1 MTIDYCLLTTHINML
16 LTITEFIGRFHVLL
30 VHLPIGFLL
39 IGLLLQWL
47 SSKEKYHISQE
58 VIKVVILSGMIAAIL
73 SCITGYLL
81 SLNGDY
87 DEDLVGWHMW
97 MGISVASIS
106 FLLYAKII
114 SGRFD
119 IWYKI
124 LSVALLL
131 VILVT
136 GHLGGSLTH
145 GSDYLTAPLSDS
157 TDSVVIPKK
166 KIANIQEANVYA
178 DVIQP
183 MLQTRCYSCHG
194 EKKQKNNLRL
204 DSPEWILKGGKHGAI
219 INANPEESKLIKRLL
234 LPREDDDHM
243 PPKQKPQ
250 LNEKEIALIHWW
262 IDEGTDFNKKVKDL
276 KQPEIIKPYLLA
288 LQSDHAEEKK
298 AIAIIPADPVEKA
311 DEKTLQPLIDKGA
324 IIIPVAQNS
333 NYLMANFVSAFNITD
348 KDIKLLLPVKKQ
360 LAWLKLNDT
369 FISDSA
375 LSVIGQC
382 TNLTLLQLNNTKI
395 TDKGLGLIKN
405 LDKLQSL
412 SLVGTKVTAK
422 GIIQL
427 QIIKGLQSI
436 YLYQTGVNKND
447 WPALKK
453 AFPKTEIDSGGY
465 VVPLLTTDTTIVKAP
480 KTIK

>member
-1 MTIDYCLLTTHINML
+1 MF

-47 SSKEKYHISQE
+47 SVHEKYQISKE
-58 VIKVVILSGMIAAIL
+58 VIKVIIFCGMIAAVF

-81 SLNGDY
+81 SLSGDY
-87 DEDLVGWHMW
+87 NESLLGWHMW

-106 FLLYAKII
+106 FLLFARLI
-114 SGRFD
+114 SGRLD
-119 IWYKI
+119 IWYKV
-124 LSVALLL
+124 LSVALLI
-131 VILVT
+131 VIFIT

-145 GSDYLTAPLSDS
+145 GSDYLTGPLSDEP
-157 TDSVVIPKK
+157 DSVVIVR
-166 KIANIQEANVYA
+166 KIIPDIQEANVYA

-183 MLQTRCYSCHG
+183 MLQTRCYTCHSN
-194 EKKQKNNLRL
+194 KKQKNNLRL
-204 DSPEWILKGGKHGAI
+204 DSPDWILKGGKNGPVLD
-219 INANPEESKLIKRLL
+219 ANPEESKMLKRIL

-250 LNEKEIALIHWW
+250 FTEKQIALIHWW
-262 IDEGTDFNKKVKDL
+262 IDQGADFNKKVKDL
-276 KQPEIIKPYLLA
+276 QQPQLIQPYLLA
-288 LQSDHAEEKK
+288 LQSDHLEKK
-298 AIAIIPADPVEKA
+298 AIPIIPTEPVEKA
-311 DEKTLQPLIDKGA
+311 DEKSLQPLIDKGA
-324 IIIPVAQNS
+324 IIIPVSKSS
-333 NYLMANFVSAFNITD
+333 NYLMANFVSAINITG

-369 FISDSA
+369 NVGDSA
-375 LSVIGQC
+375 LSVVGQC

-405 LDKLQSL
+405 LNKLQSI
-412 SLVGTKVTAK
+412 SLVGTKVTGK
-422 GIIQL
+422 GVLQL
-427 QIIKGLQSI
+427 QSIKGLQSI
-436 YLYQTGVNKND
+436 YLYKTAANKND

-465 VVPLLTTDTTIVKAP
+465 IVPLLATDTTLVKTP
-480 KTIK
+480 KSVK

>member
-1 MTIDYCLLTTHINML
+1 ML

-47 SSKEKYHISQE
+47 SYKEKYNVSRQ
-58 VIKVVILSGMIAAIL
+58 VITVVIFCGMIAAVL

-87 DEDLVGWHMW
+87 DEGLVGWHMW

-106 FLLYAKII
+106 FLLYVRIKYGQI
-114 SGRFD
+114 D
-119 IWYKI
+119 IWYKA
-124 LSVALLL
+124 LSVALLAG
-131 VILVT
+131 IFIT

-157 TDSVVIPKK
+157 TDSVVIHR
-166 KIANIQEANVYA
+166 KIIPNIEEANVYA

-194 EKKQKNNLRL
+194 VKKQKNNLRL
-204 DSPEWILKGGKHGAI
+204 DDPQWILKGGKHGAI
-219 INANPEESKLIKRLL
+219 ISANPEESKLLKRIL
-234 LPREDDDHM
+234 LPREDDNHM

-250 LNEKEIALIHWW
+250 LSEKEIALIHWW
-262 IDEGTDFNKKVKDL
+262 IDEGADFNKRVKEL
-276 KQPEIIKPYLLA
+276 KQSESIKTYLLA
-288 LQSDHAEEKK
+288 LQSDHVEEKK
-298 AIAIIPADPVEKA
+298 AIPIIPTDLVEKA
-311 DEKTLQPLIDKGA
+311 DEKTLQPLINKGA
-324 IIIPVAQNS
+324 IIIPVSKNS
-333 NYLMANFVSAFNITD
+333 NYLMANFVSAINITD
-348 KDIKLLLPVKKQ
+348 EDIKLLLHVKKQ

-369 FISDSA
+369 KVSDSA

-382 TNLTLLQLNNTKI
+382 INLTLLQLNNTKI

-405 LDKLQSL
+405 LNKLQSL

-422 GIIQL
+422 GILQL
-427 QIIKGLQSI
+427 QSIKGLQSI

-447 WPALKK
+447 WPALQK

-465 VVPLLTTDTTIVKAP
+465 VVPLLSTDTTIVKAP
-480 KTIK
+480 KMAK

>member
-1 MTIDYCLLTTHINML
+1 MFS
-16 LTITEFIGRFHVLL
+16 TITEFIGRFHVLL

-39 IGLLLQWL
+39 IGLLLQWI
-47 SSKEKYHISQE
+47 SSKEKYNVSKE
-58 VIKVVILSGMIAAIL
+58 VITVIIFCGMIAAIL

-81 SLNGDY
+81 SLSGDY
-87 DEDLVGWHMW
+87 DEGLVGWHMW

-106 FLLYAKII
+106 FLLYVRIKF
-114 SGRFD
+114 GQTD
-119 IWYKI
+119 IWYKV
-124 LSVALLL
+124 LSVALL
-131 VILVT
+131 VAITIT

-157 TDSVVIPKK
+157 TDSVVIPR
-166 KIANIQEANVYA
+166 KIIPNIEEANVYG

-194 EKKQKNNLRL
+194 AKKQKNNLRL
-204 DSPEWILKGGKHGAI
+204 DDPQWILKGGKHGPI
-219 INANPEESKLIKRLL
+219 LNANPEESKLLKRIL

-262 IDEGTDFNKKVKDL
+262 IDEGADFNKKVKEL
-276 KQPEIIKPYLLA
+276 KQPELIKPYLLA
-288 LQSDHAEEKK
+288 LQSDHAEEKR
-298 AIAIIPADPVEKA
+298 AISIIPAEPVEKA
-311 DEKTLQPLIDKGA
+311 DEKNLQPLIDKGA
-324 IIIPVAQNS
+324 IIIPVSKNS
-333 NYLMANFVSAFNITD
+333 NYLMANFVSAINITD
-348 KDIKLLLPVKKQ
+348 KDIKLLRSIRKQ

-369 FISDSA
+369 GISDSA

-405 LDKLQSL
+405 LNKLQSI
-412 SLVGTKVTAK
+412 SLVGTKVTGK
-422 GIIQL
+422 GVMQL
-427 QIIKGLQSI
+427 QSIKGLQSI

-447 WPALKK
+447 WPALQK

-465 VVPLLTTDTTIVKAP
+465 LVPLLATDTTIVKAP
-480 KTIK
+480 KAAK